1 MPYIC
6 TNKNKQKHTHMKT
19 TNNNNRTNK
28 VVNIIALTIFTGL
41 SIMVILGAGALIY
54 DMLTTGLKYY

>member
-1 MPYIC
+1 
-6 TNKNKQKHTHMKT
+6 MKT
-19 TNNNNRTNK
+19 NNTNNKTNK